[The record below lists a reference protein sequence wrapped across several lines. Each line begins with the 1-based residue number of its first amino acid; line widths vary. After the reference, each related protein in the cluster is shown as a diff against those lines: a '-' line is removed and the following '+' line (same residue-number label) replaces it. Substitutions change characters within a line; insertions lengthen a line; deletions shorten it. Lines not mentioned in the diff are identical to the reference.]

1 LKEDGLKGLRMSDTE
16 VTGPDLVNEGI
27 PIDSLEDDTPVKG
40 QVDGRQVIVVRT
52 GGGLCAVA
60 GHCTHYGGPLGDG
73 LCVDGRVHCPWHH
86 AIFDLTTGEAVGA
99 PALNHLKVYEPTER
113 DGRVFVNGPIDASA
127 PDRQP
132 PAIPDSVVIVGSG
145 AAGAAGAE
153 MLRRLGFTG
162 PISMIGLEAPVD
174 RPNVSKDYLAGTAP
188 EDWMPLRSPDFYE
201 RHEITLITGVEVT
214 AIDVGARTVTLDDG
228 RTIGYAALLLAPGAE
243 PRRLPTPGADQAHVH
258 YLRTLEDS
266 RSIIAALEETDHAVV
281 IGAGFIGLE
290 AAASL
295 RQREVAVTVVAPEE
309 VPLVPIIGEKL
320 GRFVQDLHE
329 EHGVEFRLGQTVT
342 EITEN
347 EVVLDDGTTVPADLV
362 VIGVGVVPNTGLA
375 ETAGLTVENGV
386 VVDDRLRSSDPN
398 IWAAGDVASY
408 PDQNAGRVRIEHW
421 VLAERQ
427 GQAAARNILGHDTP
441 FTDPPFFWSQ
451 HYDVPIN
458 VVGHANE
465 WDEEIMRGEPAN
477 RDVMVGYRKN
487 GAIQAVASIYR
498 DLESLRAEYALAN
511 QDQERLEDLFGE
523 E

>member
-1 LKEDGLKGLRMSDTE
+1 MSDTE
-16 VTGPDLVNEGI
+16 VTGPDLVEEGI
-27 PIDSLEDDTPVKG
+27 PEDDLVVDMPVKG
-40 QVDGRQVIVVRT
+40 QVDGKQVIVVRT
-52 GGGLCAVA
+52 ASGLCAVA

-86 AIFDLTTGEAVGA
+86 AIFDLTTGEAVGG
-99 PALNHLKVYEPTER
+99 PALNNLKVYEPAER
-113 DGRVFVNGPIDASA
+113 DGRVFVNGPIDA
-127 PDRQP
+127 PTPERQP
-132 PAIPDSVVIVGSG
+132 PVSPESVVIVGSG
-145 AAGAAGAE
+145 AAGAAAAE
-153 MLRRLGFTG
+153 MLRRLGYTG

-188 EDWMPLRSPDFYE
+188 EDWMPLRGLDFYE
-201 RHEITLITGVEVT
+201 RHDIELITEVEVT
-214 AIDVGARTVTLDDG
+214 AIDVDG
-228 RTIGYAALLLAPGAE
+228 RTVALADGRNIGYEALLLATGAE
-243 PRRLPTPGADQAHVH
+243 PRRLPTPGADQDHVR

-266 RSIIAALEETDHAVV
+266 RSIIAALEATDNAVV

-290 AAASL
+290 VAASL

-329 EHGVEFRLGQTVT
+329 EHGVEFRLGHTVT
-342 EITEN
+342 EIKDK

-375 ETAGLTVENGV
+375 EQAGLNVDNGV
-386 VVDDRLRSSDPN
+386 VVDDRLRSSEPS

-458 VVGHANE
+458 VVGHAKE
-465 WDEEIMRGEPAN
+465 WDEEIVRGKPSD
-477 RDVMVGYRKN
+477 RDVMIGYRKD
-487 GAIQAVASIYR
+487 GAIQGVASIYR
-498 DLESLRAEYALAN
+498 DLESLKAEYALAN
-511 QDQERLEDLFGE
+511 QDQQGLEELFDAKGN
-523 E
+523 